1 MRMLM
6 RWFAALLLGAALV
19 APAAQAAES
28 TDPQAA
34 QQMIQQTANQV
45 LARLKQ
51 DRDQLKAH
59 PERLYAMVQK
69 LVLPHFDFVLMSR
82 WVLGRYWRQASPEQ
96 QKAFVEQFRNLLV
109 RTYATALLNY
119 TDQKLLYLPLRAA
132 SDADDITVRTE
143 VQQAGGN
150 IAINYSLT
158 YRNSVWKVYDISVD
172 GVSLVTNYRSSFSSQ
187 IRDSGVGALID
198 HLKALNEKKDRSNG

>member
-1 MRMLM
+1 MKMLM
-6 RWFAALLLGAALV
+6 RWFAALVLGAALV

-132 SDADDITVRTE
+132 PDADDITVRTE

-187 IRDSGVGALID
+187 IRDSGIAALID
-198 HLKALNEKKDRSNG
+198 HLKTLNAKKDRSNG